1 MNRILS
7 LLLAACLVLGLLSG
21 CDYRDGDYVPTGDA
35 LDDATGSQAQK
46 PSTQDQHLT
55 LAYYP
60 DRSMNPYNSTDF
72 TNRALFPLLYQSLF
86 SVDRDYQVVP
96 ILCDRFSVSADMRT
110 YTIYPAAATF
120 SDGTT
125 LTAADVAA
133 SLQAAKNGSYYAGRF
148 QHITGISAQADS
160 VVITLDTPMENLP
173 LLLDIPIV
181 KASEVNADNPLGT
194 GPYVMDESLGS
205 KRLRRSS
212 LWWCTGDLAVTAS
225 YIPLI
230 EGTSPGQIRDTFEF
244 ADLDLVCADP
254 GSDTYADYRCD
265 YELWDMENG
274 IFLYL
279 VCNSKSTVFG
289 NDSVRRALTHAINR
303 DYLADTFY
311 RGFARG
317 ASLPASP
324 LSPFYDT
331 SLAERYSYDSAK
343 MTAAVEAAGFTGATV
358 TLLLNADDSLRLRA
372 GRAIGDM
379 LRECG
384 LNVTIQ
390 EVNSAQFLDQLKQ
403 GNYDLYLGQTRLSA
417 NMDLTAFFAKNG
429 SLSYGGLADTTAYAM
444 CLEALANTG
453 NYYNLHKEVMDDGQL
468 CPILFRS
475 YAVYATRGLVPQL
488 TPSRDN
494 MFYYSIGRTLAD
506 AKMDT

>member
-7 LLLAACLVLGLLSG
+7 ILLMVCLLLGILSG
-21 CDYRDGDYVPTGDA
+21 CDYREGDYLPTGDA
-35 LDDATGSQAQK
+35 LDDPTGEPVQK
-46 PSTQDQHLT
+46 PIVQDQHLT

-60 DRSMNPYNSTDF
+60 NRSMNPYASTDF
-72 TNRALFPLLYQSLF
+72 TNRSLFPLLYQSLF
-86 SVDRDYQVVP
+86 SIDRNYQVVP

-133 SLQAAKNGSYYAGRF
+133 SLLAAKNGSYYAGRF
-148 QHITGISAQADS
+148 QHITGISAQADA
-160 VVITLDTPMENLP
+160 VVITLDTPMENLL
-173 LLLDIPIV
+173 LLLDIPSV
-181 KASEVNADNPLGT
+181 KASEVNSPSPLGT

-205 KRLRRSS
+205 KRFRRSS
-212 LWWCTGDLAVTAS
+212 LWWCSGNLVVTAS

-230 EGTSPGQIRDTFEF
+230 AGNSPSHIRDQFEF
-244 ADLDLVCADP
+244 SDLELVCADP

-265 YELWDMENG
+265 YELWDIENG

-279 VCNSKSTVFG
+279 VCNSKSTVFA

-317 ASLPASP
+317 AELPASP

-343 MTAAVEAAGFTGATV
+343 MTEAVETAGLTGATV

-379 LRECG
+379 LKACG
-384 LNVTIQ
+384 LNVVIQ
-390 EVNSAQFLDQLKQ
+390 EVNSAQFQDQLKQ
-403 GNYDLYLGQTRLSA
+403 GKYDLYLGQTWLSA

-429 SLSYGGLADTTAYAM
+429 TLNYGGLADTTAYAM

-475 YAVYATRGLVPQL
+475 YAIYATRGLVTKL
-488 TPSRDN
+488 NPSRDN
-494 MFYYSIGRTLAD
+494 MFFYSIGRTLAD
-506 AKMDT
+506 ARTES

>member
-1 MNRILS
+1 MNRILP
-7 LLLAACLVLGLLSG
+7 LLLAICLIFSLFSG
-21 CDYRDGDYVPTGDA
+21 CDYQESDYVPTGDA
-35 LDDATGSQAQK
+35 LDDGTGK
-46 PSTQDQHLT
+46 PIQPPSNPDQRLT

-60 DRSMNPYNSTDF
+60 DRSLNPYICTDF
-72 TNRALFPLLYQSLF
+72 TNRSLFPLLYQSLF
-86 SVDRDYQVVP
+86 AIDRNYQVVP

-125 LTAADVAA
+125 LTANDVAA
-133 SLQAAKNGSYYAGRF
+133 SLLAAKNGSYYGGRF

-160 VVITLDTPMENLP
+160 VVITLDTPIENLP

-181 KASEVNADNPLGT
+181 KASEVDAPNPLGT

-212 LWWCTGDLAVTAS
+212 LWWCTGDLVVTAN

-230 EGTSPGQIRDTFEF
+230 AGTSPSHIRDQFEF
-244 ADLDLVCADP
+244 SDLELVCADP

-265 YELWDMENG
+265 YELWDIENG

-279 VCNSKSTVFG
+279 VCNSKSTVFS
-289 NDSVRRALTHAINR
+289 NDAVRRALTHAIDR

-317 ASLPASP
+317 AELPASP

-331 SLAERYSYDSAK
+331 SLAERYSYNSAK
-343 MTAAVEAAGFTGATV
+343 MTEAVEAAGFTGATI
-358 TLLLNADDSLRLRA
+358 TLLLNSDDSLRLRA

-379 LRECG
+379 LTACG

-390 EVNSAQFLDQLKQ
+390 EVNSAQFKDQLKQ
-403 GNYDLYLGQTRLSA
+403 GQYDLYLGQTRLSA

-429 SLSYGGLADTTAYAM
+429 SLNYGGLADTTAYAM

-468 CPILFRS
+468 CPILVRS
-475 YAVYATRGLVPQL
+475 YAVYATRGLVTKL
-488 TPSRDN
+488 NPSRDN
-494 MFYYSIGRTLAD
+494 MFFYSIGRTMAD
-506 AKMDT
+506 AKMES

>member
-1 MNRILS
+1 MNRILAI
-7 LLLAACLVLGLLSG
+7 LLTLCLIIGLLVG
-21 CDYRDGDYVPTGDA
+21 CDYRPEDYTPTGDG
-35 LDDATGSQAQK
+35 LNNGSGTPGQN
-46 PSTQDQHLT
+46 PIHQDQQLT

-60 DRSMNPYNSTDF
+60 DRSLNPYTCTDF
-72 TNRALFPLLYQSLF
+72 TNRTLFPLLYQSLF
-86 SVDRDYQVVP
+86 SIDRNYQVVP
-96 ILCDRFSVSADMRT
+96 ILCDRYSISTDMRT

-125 LTAADVAA
+125 LTAEDVAA
-133 SLQAAKNGSYYAGRF
+133 SLNAAKNGKYYAGRF
-148 QHITGISAQADS
+148 QHITGISATADA
-160 VVITLDTPMENLP
+160 VTITLDTPLENLP

-181 KASEVNADNPLGT
+181 KASQVNAESPLGT

-212 LWWCTGDLAVTAS
+212 LWWCKSDLVVTAT
-225 YIPLI
+225 YIPLLP
-230 EGTSPGQIRDTFEF
+230 GTSPNNIRDQFEF

-265 YELWDMENG
+265 YELWDIENG

-279 VCNSKSTVFG
+279 VCNSKSTVFS
-289 NDSVRRALTHAINR
+289 NDAVRRALTHAINR

-311 RGFARG
+311 RGFARS
-317 ASLPASP
+317 AELPASP

-331 SLAERYSYDSAK
+331 SLAERYRYNSAK
-343 MTAAVEAAGFTGATV
+343 MTEAVETAGFTGATI

-372 GRAIGDM
+372 GRAIADM
-379 LRECG
+379 LTACG
-384 LNVTIQ
+384 LTVVTN
-390 EVNSAQFLDQLKQ
+390 EVNSAQFEEQVKW
-403 GNYDLYLGQTRLSA
+403 GTYDLYLGQTRLSA

-429 SLSYGGLADTTAYAM
+429 TLNYGGLADTTAYAM
-444 CLEALANTG
+444 CLEALANQG

-475 YAVYATRGLVPQL
+475 YAVYATRGLVTKL
-488 TPSRDN
+488 NPSRDN

-506 AKMDT
+506 ALITP

>member
-7 LLLAACLVLGLLSG
+7 LLLAFCLLAALATG
-21 CDYRDGDYVPTGDA
+21 CDYRPEDYTPTGDA
-35 LDDATGSQAQK
+35 LNDATGTPVQK
-46 PSTQDQHLT
+46 PVQQDQNLT

-60 DRSMNPYNSTDF
+60 DRSLNPYDSTDF
-72 TNRALFPLLYQSLF
+72 TNRSLFPLLYQSLF
-86 SVDRDYQVVP
+86 SIDRNYQVVP
-96 ILCDRFSVSADMRT
+96 ILCDRYSISADMRT

-125 LTAADVAA
+125 LTPTDVAA
-133 SLQAAKNGSYYAGRF
+133 SLLAAKSGKYYAGRF
-148 QHITGISAQADS
+148 QHITGITATADS

-181 KASEVNADNPLGT
+181 KASEVNSPNPLGT
-194 GPYVMDESLGS
+194 GPYVMDESLGA

-212 LWWCTGDLAVTAS
+212 LWWCKSDLVVTAA
-225 YIPLI
+225 YIPLLP
-230 EGTSPGQIRDTFEF
+230 GTSPNDIRDQFEF
-244 ADLDLVCADP
+244 ADLELVCADP

-274 IFLYL
+274 LFLYL
-279 VCNSKSTVFG
+279 VCHSKSTVFS

-303 DYLADTFY
+303 EYLTETFY
-311 RGFARG
+311 RGFARS
-317 ASLPASP
+317 AELPASP

-331 SLAERYSYDSAK
+331 SLAERYRYDSAK
-343 MTAAVEAAGFTGATV
+343 MTAAVEAAGFTGASI

-379 LRECG
+379 LTACG
-384 LNVTIQ
+384 LKVTIN
-390 EVNSAQFLDQLKQ
+390 EVNSAQFSEQVKW
-403 GNYDLYLGQTRLSA
+403 GKYDLYLGQTRLSA

-429 SLSYGGLADTTAYAM
+429 TLNYGGLADTTAYAM
-444 CLEALANTG
+444 CLESLANQG

-475 YAVYATRGLVPQL
+475 YAVYATRGLVTKL

-494 MFYYSIGRTLAD
+494 MFYYSIGKTMAD
-506 AKMDT
+506 AFIRA